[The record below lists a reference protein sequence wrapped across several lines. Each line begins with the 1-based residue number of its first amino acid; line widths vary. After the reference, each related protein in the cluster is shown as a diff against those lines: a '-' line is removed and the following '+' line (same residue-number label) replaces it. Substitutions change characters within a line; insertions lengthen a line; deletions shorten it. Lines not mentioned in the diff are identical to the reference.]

1 MSERC
6 HRELLGWP
14 GGIFPRKI
22 WNLDRKDPIC
32 CSSLTWFG
40 HDFSAGQFLS
50 VRSLL
55 IAATTWYSGFFLL
68 SFATRLACDTAG
80 QSAKM
85 WIWVSS
91 EAITIGRSTDYF
103 ITYYT
108 VLTRPYKVETVSCRP
123 RLQFLALNLDSY
135 HVIVSL
141 SFLRSISLASLL
153 HLKSR
158 DFEMLFMSAAFSK
171 RYLVKK
177 DQSRRIVRWQAFLEQ
192 YYLIFV
198 NIMHVH
204 IPCALL

>member
-1 MSERC
+1 MIFWIFLVVLC
-6 HRELLGWP
+6 HSFGMWHC
-14 GGIFPRKI
+14 K
-22 WNLDRKDPIC
+22 PIC
-32 CSSLTWFG
+32 KNV
-40 HDFSAGQFLS
+40 D
-50 VRSLL
+50 
-55 IAATTWYSGFFLL
+55 L
-68 SFATRLACDTAG
+68 SFIWGHHHLHLVDDRSINRLLHYLLHRT
-80 QSAKM
+80 
-85 WIWVSS
+85 
-91 EAITIGRSTDYF
+91 
-103 ITYYT
+103 
-108 VLTRPYKVETVSCRP
+108 LTRPYKVETASCRP

-135 HVIVSL
+135 HVVSL

-171 RYLVKK
+171 RYSVKK